1 VSKVAIV
8 TAASRGIGRAIARE
22 LRARHYEVALL
33 ARGADVFEVAQE
45 LSGVGVTGSVTDGD
59 ALARLVASAMD
70 RWRRIDVVVNNTGH
84 PAKGGLLDLG
94 ESEWREGYELIL
106 ESAMR
111 LARMVHPVME
121 GQGGGSFVHVSSY
134 AAAEPDLVRPVSSVF
149 RAALSA
155 WVKLHAQRGAP
166 HGIRVNAVLPGLI
179 LDEVVTAE
187 NAERHPYINMML
199 KGTPLGRTGH
209 PDDVAEA
216 VVFLASERA
225 GWITG
230 AMLEVTGGSHCGRT
244 HMPFTQQLR

>member
-1 VSKVAIV
+1 MSKVAIV

-22 LRARHYEVALL
+22 LRARQYEVALL
-33 ARGADVFEVAQE
+33 ARGADVFDVAQE
-45 LSGVGVTGSVTDGD
+45 LAGVGVTGSVTDGD

-70 RWRRIDVVVNNTGH
+70 RWRRIDVVINNTGH

-134 AAAEPDLVRPVSSVF
+134 AAVEPDLVRPVSSVF

-166 HGIRVNAVLPGLI
+166 HGIRVNAVLPGFIDSYPIGDSTLATI
-179 LDEVVTAE
+179 
-187 NAERHPYINMML
+187 PM
-199 KGTPLGRTGH
+199 GRAGG
-209 PDDVAEA
+209 VAELA
-216 VVFLASERA
+216 KTVGFLASDEA
-225 GWITG
+225 SF
-230 AMLEVTGGSHCGRT
+230 VTGQCLLVDGGMIRG
-244 HMPFTQQLR
+244 M